1 MKVLFA
7 VSSESISDA
16 IIKKYQK
23 EYKEILSYKN
33 VYYFNAILKEIQ
45 KDKTY
50 DRIVISE
57 DLEPFSNNNYDAIDK
72 FIFEKLDNISDEAQD
87 IDGNETSIILI
98 CTDRHTKGSSFLVK
112 LFGIGIYN
120 ALLGSERSME
130 QVCKLINKPRVKK
143 EAKLYYK
150 IDSEDVN
157 YSNKNEK
164 EVSELEIQNILT
176 HFKKLGKKI
185 FDFTPQLLEK
195 TGISQFFQTLIT
207 FQQLSVSKIFPL
219 SVFFQFHF
227 QFCNFIING
236 NNDGVN
242 SRPT

>member
-7 VSSESISDA
+7 VSNENISESIV
-16 IIKKYQK
+16 KKYQK

-57 DLEPFSNNNYDAIDK
+57 DLEPLSNNYDAIDK

-98 CTDRHTKGSSFLVK
+98 CTDRQTKGNSFLVK
-112 LFGIGIYN
+112 LFSIGIYN
-120 ALLGSERSME
+120 ALLGAEKSIDN
-130 QVCKLINKPRVKK
+130 VCKLINKPRVKK

-150 IDSEDVN
+150 IDADTVN
-157 YSNKNEK
+157 YQTENDTDVAE
-164 EVSELEIQNILT
+164 EEIQNILK
-176 HFKKLGKKI
+176 HY
-185 FDFTPQLLEK
+185 K
-195 TGISQFFQTLIT
+195 TL
-207 FQQLSVSKIFPL
+207 
-219 SVFFQFHF
+219 
-227 QFCNFIING
+227 
-236 NNDGVN
+236 
-242 SRPT
+242 R

>member
-16 IIKKYQK
+16 IIKKYQR

-57 DLEPFSNNNYDAIDK
+57 DLEPFSNNNYEAIDK

-120 ALLGSERSME
+120 ALLGNDRSME
-130 QVCKLINKPRVKK
+130 QVCRLINKPRVKK
-143 EAKLYYK
+143 EAKSYYK
-150 IDSEDVN
+150 IDADDVN
-157 YSNKNEK
+157 YSNKK
-164 EVSELEIQNILT
+164 RS
-176 HFKKLGKKI
+176 
-185 FDFTPQLLEK
+185 
-195 TGISQFFQTLIT
+195 
-207 FQQLSVSKIFPL
+207 
-219 SVFFQFHF
+219 
-227 QFCNFIING
+227 
-236 NNDGVN
+236 
-242 SRPT
+242 

>member
-150 IDSEDVN
+150 IVVC
-157 YSNKNEK
+157 Y
-164 EVSELEIQNILT
+164 
-176 HFKKLGKKI
+176 
-185 FDFTPQLLEK
+185 LL
-195 TGISQFFQTLIT
+195 FFIT
-207 FQQLSVSKIFPL
+207 
-219 SVFFQFHF
+219 
-227 QFCNFIING
+227 
-236 NNDGVN
+236 
-242 SRPT
+242 